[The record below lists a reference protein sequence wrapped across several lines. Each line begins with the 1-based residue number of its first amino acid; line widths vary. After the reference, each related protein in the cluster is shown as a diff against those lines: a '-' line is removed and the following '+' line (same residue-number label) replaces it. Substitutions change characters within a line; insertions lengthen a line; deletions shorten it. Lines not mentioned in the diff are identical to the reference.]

1 MKTHSAENR
10 SEWKKSLALIF
21 SLSLCRFH
29 LYYFSNAV
37 VKENKDT
44 ILNIDTRGKNVDKNI
59 MDIEDIDEDED
70 PLEKAIQTK

>member
-1 MKTHSAENR
+1 M
-10 SEWKKSLALIF
+10 
-21 SLSLCRFH
+21 
-29 LYYFSNAV
+29 

-44 ILNIDTRGKNVDKNI
+44 ILNIDTRGKKLDKNI